1 LKLESEMNQP
11 IVTIIGRPN
20 VGKSTFFNRIIK
32 QKKAIVDDQPGVTRD
47 RLYAEVEWRGNSF
60 LLVDTGGYLPISSD
74 EMEKAIREQVDI
86 AIEESDFILYLVDQ
100 STSITDLDMQIADK
114 LKKINKRV
122 MVIVNKVDNEL
133 MESEIYQF
141 YGLGLGDPVGISAL
155 HGRNIGD
162 MLDLITDQLARVPEK
177 PKQTEVIKL
186 AVIGR
191 ENVGKSSFVNTLIEK
206 KRSIVTTIPGT
217 TRDPID
223 SELNYQKK
231 KYVLI
236 DTAGLKRKTKVKENV
251 LFYSHL
257 RTMRSIRRADVVIC
271 FLDATD
277 GTTRQDL
284 RIVFESLQQKKGVV
298 IAVNKW
304 DLIPKD
310 EHTLKIWEK
319 AIKEKLGHFKFIPI
333 VFTSVLEKK
342 RLYKLLD
349 IATEIYQ
356 ELHKYIKTS
365 ELNQTLLP
373 IIQEISPPST
383 QGKEIKINYITQVKA
398 NPPVFTFFCN
408 FPKLIATS
416 YQRFLE
422 RKIREIWGFTG
433 VPIIISF
440 KTKYKKMK

>member
-1 LKLESEMNQP
+1 MNQP

-236 DTAGLKRKTKVKENV
+236 DTAGFFRCHRWYNPTG
-251 LFYSHL
+251 F
-257 RTMRSIRRADVVIC
+257 ADRV
-271 FLDATD
+271 
-277 GTTRQDL
+277 
-284 RIVFESLQQKKGVV
+284 
-298 IAVNKW
+298 
-304 DLIPKD
+304 
-310 EHTLKIWEK
+310 
-319 AIKEKLGHFKFIPI
+319 
-333 VFTSVLEKK
+333 
-342 RLYKLLD
+342 
-349 IATEIYQ
+349 
-356 ELHKYIKTS
+356 
-365 ELNQTLLP
+365 
-373 IIQEISPPST
+373 
-383 QGKEIKINYITQVKA
+383 
-398 NPPVFTFFCN
+398 
-408 FPKLIATS
+408 
-416 YQRFLE
+416 
-422 RKIREIWGFTG
+422 
-433 VPIIISF
+433 
-440 KTKYKKMK
+440 